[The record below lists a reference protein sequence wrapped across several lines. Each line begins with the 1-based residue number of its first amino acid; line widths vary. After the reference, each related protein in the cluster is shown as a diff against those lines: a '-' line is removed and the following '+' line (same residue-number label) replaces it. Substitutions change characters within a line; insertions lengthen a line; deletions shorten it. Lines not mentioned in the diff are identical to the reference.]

1 MRGNTRIVL
10 ASLAALS
17 AITGVLHCTAG
28 GSAPEPAMDA
38 GTRTDA
44 PAPTVVPVP
53 DAKSDAPRPPKYS
66 ADGWQSTYSE
76 NNGCLLEV
84 PSTEAALPPPIR
96 WEPCE
101 DAFADAGVACRQMAW
116 DWPVRDAG
124 AFTTAFGNTSGRVM
138 PDGKVLLAFLR
149 AEKER
154 VVLTVAEADGPVRT
168 AMRNRRDSDGTLP
181 CGMGGGLA
189 IGDDFS
195 SWQVSTGFKPD
206 APYAFMA
213 KRNDRFELPRIY
225 SPANRLTTLFSGGY
239 PATEGLLVVAPGYV
253 DLVDW
258 NTRDERPFI
267 AAGSLGSSEPG
278 RFQFV
283 GSQVLWAAGYKP
295 ARVFR
300 MGAGT
305 SVVDALGAA
314 VPADRSVSSFGAD
327 ATDLVWVEAM
337 PPNGSY
343 QTILSMLVV
352 PTSTLPGDVAGKAR
366 RIRTFAPETRY
377 ADPHVEVGCGY
388 AVMPRAQGNPPVFTG
403 LFINRLSDDREWR
416 LPTGPGG
423 FYSALAITCDE
434 VFLLASGVQSRS
446 NIARVRIADLGPG
459 YMPDADGGP

>member
-1 MRGNTRIVL
+1 
-10 ASLAALS
+10 
-17 AITGVLHCTAG
+17 
-28 GSAPEPAMDA
+28 
-38 GTRTDA
+38 
-44 PAPTVVPVP
+44 
-53 DAKSDAPRPPKYS
+53 
-66 ADGWQSTYSE
+66 
-76 NNGCLLEV
+76 
-84 PSTEAALPPPIR
+84 
-96 WEPCE
+96 
-101 DAFADAGVACRQMAW
+101 
-116 DWPVRDAG
+116 
-124 AFTTAFGNTSGRVM
+124 
-138 PDGKVLLAFLR
+138 
-149 AEKER
+149 
-154 VVLTVAEADGPVRT
+154 
-168 AMRNRRDSDGTLP
+168 
-181 CGMGGGLA
+181 MGGDLA
-189 IGDDFS
+189 IGDDFA
-195 SWQVSTGFKPD
+195 SWQVNTGFKPD

-213 KRNDRFELPRIY
+213 KRNDRFELPRTY
-225 SPANRLTTLFSGGY
+225 FPANRPTTLFSGGY
-239 PATEGLLVVAPGYV
+239 PAKQGLLVVAPGYV

-258 NTRDERPFI
+258 NTSAETPFI

-283 GSQVLWAAGYKP
+283 GSQVLWAAGYNP

-305 SVVDALGAA
+305 AVVDALGAA

-343 QTILSMLVV
+343 QTILSMRVV
-352 PTSTLPGDVAGKAR
+352 PTSTLPEDVAGKAR

-403 LFINRLSDDREWR
+403 LFINRLSDGREWR

-446 NIARVRIADLGPG
+446 NIARVRIPDLGPG